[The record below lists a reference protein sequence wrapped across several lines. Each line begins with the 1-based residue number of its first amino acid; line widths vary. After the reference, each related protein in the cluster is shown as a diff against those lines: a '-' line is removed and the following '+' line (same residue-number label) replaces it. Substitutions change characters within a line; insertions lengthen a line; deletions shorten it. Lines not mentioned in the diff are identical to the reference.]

1 MTILSDSYTRVQSSP
16 PARGNVYFDI
26 LFIIMSLSA
35 TVSLIVLG
43 DVQKWNFKDPIF
55 TENSV
60 SYSATNLPAYIGQGL
75 LAIFFAITAF
85 VLLMIILRAVN
96 SFVMSLCI
104 MSLIGF
110 IFVIGSLTTL
120 DRVSIPTSDELRLV
134 EANLGKDYDTILSD
148 VGNIYVSYS
157 DGEKYMFKKS
167 YGDAEMSVIGTLEKV
182 GDK

>member
-1 MTILSDSYTRVQSSP
+1 MTILSNSYTRVRSSP
-16 PARGNVYFDI
+16 PVRGNVYFDV

-35 TVSLIVLG
+35 TVSLIILG
-43 DVQKWNFKDPIF
+43 DIQKWNFKDPIF

-75 LAIFFAITAF
+75 LTVFFAITAF

-96 SFVMSLCI
+96 FFVMSLCI

-110 IFVIGSLTTL
+110 IFVLGCLTTL
-120 DRVSIPTSDELRLV
+120 DRASIPVSDELRLV

-157 DGEKYMFKKS
+157 DGERYMLKKF
-167 YGDAEMSVIGTLEKV
+167 YDDAEMTVLWDLKKIN
-182 GDK
+182 